1 MPVQIGRWDIVVL
14 AQMVFFCVTSCFS
27 MIPDMVESSFRGE
40 ATLPHSF
47 VDKSSLEGNRELPLA

>member
-14 AQMVFFCVTSCFS
+14 AQVVFFCVTSCFS
-27 MIPDMVESSFRGE
+27 MIPGTVGSSFRSE